1 MDRTATFV
9 GIDVSKARLDG
20 HCRPDGSTFREPNDE
35 PGIAAVVD
43 RLTALRPALIVLE
56 ATGGLEAPLA
66 AALAAAGLPVAVVNP
81 RQVRDFAR
89 ATGTLAKTDALDA
102 AVLAHFAEAIRPE
115 ARGLPD
121 EQARQ
126 LEAILARRRQLIRMR
141 TAERNRLAT
150 VTPKAVRQD
159 LASHIKYLDRR
170 IKQLD
175 GELEE
180 AVRSSAAWREK
191 DDLLRGVP
199 GIGKVVAQTLLAALP
214 ELGTTGNRRIVALAG
229 LAPMARDSGTLR
241 GRRRIVGGRGEVR
254 GALYMAVLSAVR
266 FNPVLKAFYGRLRA
280 AGKPPKVAQ
289 TAAMRKLLTILNAMV
304 RSGRAWDPK
313 LAESLG

>member
-20 HCRPDGSTFREPNDE
+20 HCRPDGSAFHHDNDDD
-35 PGIAAVVD
+35 GIAAVVD
-43 RLTALRPALIVLE
+43 RLTALRPALVVLE

-66 AALAAAGLPVAVVNP
+66 AALGAAGLPTAVVNP

-89 ATGTLAKTDALDA
+89 ATGKLAKTDALDA

-115 ARGLPD
+115 VRALPD

-126 LEAILARRRQLIRMR
+126 LEAILARRRQLIQMR

-150 VTPKAVRQD
+150 TAPKPVRRD

-170 IKQLD
+170 IKEMD
-175 GELEE
+175 RELEG
-180 AVRSSAAWREK
+180 AIRCSAAWREK

-199 GIGKVVAQTLLAALP
+199 GVGKVVAQTLLVALP
-214 ELGTTGNRRIVALAG
+214 ELGTTGSRRIVALAG
-229 LAPMARDSGTLR
+229 LAPLARDSGTLK
-241 GRRRIVGGRGEVR
+241 GRRRIGGGRGEVR
-254 GALYMAVLSAVR
+254 SVLYMAVLSAVR
-266 FNPVLKAFYGRLRA
+266 YNPTLKAFYQRLRA
-280 AGKPPKVAQ
+280 AGKPTKVAQ

-304 RSGRAWDPK
+304 RSGRAWDPR

>member
-1 MDRTATFV
+1 MDQTATFV

-20 HCRPDGSTFREPNDE
+20 YCRPDGLTFQHPNDDA
-35 PGIAAVVD
+35 GIAAIVD
-43 RLTALRPALIVLE
+43 HLTALRPALIVLE

-89 ATGTLAKTDALDA
+89 ATGKLAKTDALDA
-102 AVLAHFAEAIRPE
+102 AVLAHFAEAIRPQ
-115 ARGLPD
+115 ARPLPD

-126 LEAILARRRQLIRMR
+126 LEAILARRRQLIQMR

-150 VTPKAVRQD
+150 VAPKAVRQD

-170 IKQLD
+170 IEQMD

-180 AVRSSAAWREK
+180 AIRSSAAWREK

-199 GIGKVVAQTLLAALP
+199 GVGRVVAQTLLAALP

-254 GALYMAVLSAVR
+254 SALYMAVLSAVR